1 MDRKIETKRWTWKK
15 ISGVVIAS
23 VIVIFLAFQLIFGD
37 NRSSLNV
44 ESERITTATV
54 KQGAFQ
60 EFIPVNG
67 NVAPGEVYFLD
78 AIEGGIIQE
87 VIRESGANV
96 DEGDTVLTLTNSKLQ
111 LDVMQRETQLYEQIN
126 NLRQTRLLL
135 DQNDLSQR
143 AQLAEIDY
151 QLNILKPQFERNKK
165 LYKEK
170 LISEQ
175 EFEQIDEQLKY
186 NQNRRALTYRSYR
199 NDSIARAI
207 QMNQL
212 YQSEKRMLRS
222 LEAVGQILD
231 NLIITAPESG
241 QLSAPQLEV
250 GQSVNA
256 GQRLGQ
262 IDVMDDYKVRVGIDE
277 LYLPRVDIGQKGTF
291 NFAGKQYTLEINK
304 IYPNISDG
312 RFQVDMVFAGEVP
325 EGIRRGQT
333 LRIRLE
339 LGNLEQAILLPTG
352 GFFND
357 TGGRWIYVLNS
368 DNTKAYKKDISIGRR
383 NPDYYEVLSGL
394 QPGDRVVISGYDNFG
409 DNDVLNL
416 K

>member
-1 MDRKIETKRWTWKK
+1 MDRKIEKKQWTWKK
-15 ISGVVIAS
+15 ISGVAVATLL
-23 VIVIFLAFQLIFGD
+23 VGFLAYQLILGD

-44 ESERITTATV
+44 ESERITIAEV
-54 KQGAFQ
+54 KRDKFQ

-67 NVAPGEVYFLD
+67 NVAPGEVYYLD
-78 AIEGGIIQE
+78 AIEGGIIND
-87 VIRESGANV
+87 VIRESGAMV
-96 DEGDTVLTLTNSKLQ
+96 KEGDTILILSNSNLQ

-151 QLNILKPQFERNKK
+151 QINILQPQFERSKK

-175 EFEQIDEQLKY
+175 EYEQIDEQLKY
-186 NQNRRALTYRSYR
+186 NKNRRKLTYRSYR

-212 YQSEKRMLRS
+212 YQSEQRMLRS
-222 LEAVGQILD
+222 LDAVGKILD

-250 GQSVNA
+250 GQSV
-256 GQRLGQ
+256 GSGMRLGQ
-262 IDVMDDYKVRVGIDE
+262 VDVMGNYKVRVGIDE
-277 LYLPRVDIGQKGTF
+277 LYLPRIDIGQRGTF
-291 NFAGKQYTLEINK
+291 TFAGKDYSLEISK
-304 IYPNISDG
+304 IYPNITDG
-312 RFQVDMVFAGEVP
+312 KFQVDMIFNGEIP
-325 EGIRRGQT
+325 NGIRRGQT

-339 LGNLEQAILLPTG
+339 LGNLEEALLLPTG

-368 DNTKAYKKDISIGRR
+368 DETKAYKKEISIGRR

-394 QPGDRVVISGYDNFG
+394 EPGDRVVISGYDNFG
-409 DNDVLNL
+409 DNEVLNL